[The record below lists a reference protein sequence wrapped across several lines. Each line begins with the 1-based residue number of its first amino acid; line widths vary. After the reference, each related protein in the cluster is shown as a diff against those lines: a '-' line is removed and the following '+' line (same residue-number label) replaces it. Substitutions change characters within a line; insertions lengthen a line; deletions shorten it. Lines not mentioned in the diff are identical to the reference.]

1 MMTTVKDVLSFF
13 DRLWKALPNDHVA
26 LVFWTAVLVG
36 MAVVIGFSLAHWL
49 TKHRIELAQLQ
60 HQRELNQLTA
70 ASFSEKTV
78 LAVREERSAM
88 ASPSPAPEPA
98 NERDSLEV
106 EPLTLGAFV
115 SAREAFERS
124 SADATQLQMEA
135 FERSYAGKRFTWR
148 GFVHNVSALGNSPV
162 VVLNSKPGSPDLQVC
177 LLRDSEMSKAKL
189 LERKQQITV
198 TGVFSE
204 NGVLRDSSI
213 LD

>member
-135 FERSYAGKRFTWR
+135 FDAAMR
-148 GFVHNVSALGNSPV
+148 VSALRGGASSTTFRH
-162 VVLNSKPGSPDLQVC
+162 LG
-177 LLRDSEMSKAKL
+177 
-189 LERKQQITV
+189 TV
-198 TGVFSE
+198 R
-204 NGVLRDSSI
+204 LWSSI
-213 LD
+213 PSPAVPIFKFVS